1 MEDFELLEDLA
12 SLGIHTELRQGIDWG
27 YGISLSFECN
37 GKTPMY
43 FTDEAVA
50 RMCKKYNL
58 LSYPTGPGLT
68 GFNNIPRSVSLPFT
82 GLWKRCYKVYFH
94 LNTRVISSSEF
105 EGGAKVMWALS
116 GECGD
121 SGFGSRVFRYQFRP
135 RTVVIMQKRVE
146 EEIRKMKC

>member
-1 MEDFELLEDLA
+1 
-12 SLGIHTELRQGIDWG
+12 
-27 YGISLSFECN
+27 
-37 GKTPMY
+37 MY

-58 LSYPTGPGLT
+58 LSYPTGPGPGT
-68 GFNNIPRSVSLPFT
+68 IPRSVNLPFT

-105 EGGAKVMWALS
+105 KGGVKVMWALS

-121 SGFGSRVFRYQFRP
+121 SGFGSRVFRYQFRS
-135 RTVVIMQKRVE
+135 RTVAVMQKRVE
-146 EEIRKMKC
+146 EEIKKMKC

>member
-1 MEDFELLEDLA
+1 MEDFELLDDLA
-12 SLGIHTELRQGIDWG
+12 SLGIHTELRQGVDWG

-58 LSYPTGPGLT
+58 LSYRIDPGPGD
-68 GFNNIPRSVSLPFT
+68 IRRSVNLPFT

-146 EEIRKMKC
+146 EEVKKMKC

>member
-1 MEDFELLEDLA
+1 MEDFELLDDLA
-12 SLGIHTELRQGIDWG
+12 SLGIHTELRQGVDWG

-58 LSYPTGPGLT
+58 LSYP
-68 GFNNIPRSVSLPFT
+68 ISRKSRSLHLPFT
-82 GLWKRCYKVYFH
+82 GLWKRCYKVSFY

-105 EGGAKVMWALS
+105 KGGAKVMWALS
-116 GECGD
+116 GSCGD
-121 SGFGSRVFRYQFRP
+121 SGFGSRTLDSAFQYQFRP
-135 RTVVIMQKRVE
+135 RTVAIMQRRVE